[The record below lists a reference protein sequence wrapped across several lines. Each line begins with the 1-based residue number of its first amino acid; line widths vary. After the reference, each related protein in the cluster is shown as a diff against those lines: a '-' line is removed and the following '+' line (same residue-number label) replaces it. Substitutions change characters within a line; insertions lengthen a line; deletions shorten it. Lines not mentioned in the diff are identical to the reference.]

1 MNLQDLL
8 NKFREY
14 KAKKEVA
21 DNNQDLIEVMIC
33 EQALKFLAAEII
45 KLTENSQAVAQV
57 KQFEQQKQAYQVEV
71 DKLDGQIEAYSVQ
84 YEEVQAWKE
93 IKDFL

>member
-1 MNLQDLL
+1 MDLNTL
-8 NKFREY
+8 LAKFREY
-14 KAKKEVA
+14 KAKKETA
-21 DNNQDLIEVMIC
+21 EEQNDLIEMTIC
-33 EQALKFLAAEII
+33 EQALKFLAAEIT
-45 KLTENSQAVAQV
+45 KLTEQSQAVAQV

-71 DKLDGQIEAYSVQ
+71 DKLDGQIEAYSMQ

>member
-1 MNLQDLL
+1 MDINTLL
-8 NKFREY
+8 AKFREY
-14 KAKKEVA
+14 KAKKSEA
-21 DNNQDLIEVMIC
+21 EAQSDSIEIMLCDNS
-33 EQALKFLAAEII
+33 LKFLAAEIT
-45 KLTENSQAVAQV
+45 KLTEQSQAVAQV

-71 DKLDGQIEAYSVQ
+71 DKLDDQIEAYSMQ